1 MYTWVVLLDSPALAP
16 AFWWSTLG
24 PHWKPPVDYLPP
36 LVLPADAG
44 ELTRLGP
51 LLLLVARVVLPGAS
65 RSVREAASEG
75 G

>member
-1 MYTWVVLLDSPALAP
+1 MVHVRQRLVESLVSSSFLSKSLEQRPMSHD
-16 AFWWSTLG
+16 
-24 PHWKPPVDYLPP
+24 LPP

-51 LLLLVARVVLPGAS
+51 LLWLLALVLLPAAAS
-65 RSVREAASEG
+65 RSVKEAASEG